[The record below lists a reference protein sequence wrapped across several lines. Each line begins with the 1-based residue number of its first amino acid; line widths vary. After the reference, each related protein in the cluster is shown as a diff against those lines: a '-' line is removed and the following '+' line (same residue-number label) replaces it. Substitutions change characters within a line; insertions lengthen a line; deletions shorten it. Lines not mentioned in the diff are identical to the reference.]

1 MEQPIVRAKVEL
13 RVSDGTE
20 MSAYV
25 ARPERQ
31 GRHAAV
37 MVLQEAYGVNSH
49 IRDVSDRLAREGF
62 MAIAPELFHRS
73 APGFEGDYVNFAAAM
88 PHVKAVTPE
97 DAEKDLR
104 AVFAWLESCNHVRA
118 EDIYSLGFCLG
129 GKISF
134 LANTVLPLRATA
146 SFYGGGIAQELL
158 ARTPAVKSPML
169 LAWGGRDKHITAE
182 HRNAVVDA
190 LRTHGKEYV
199 NIEFSHADHAFFCDE
214 RPAYNP
220 PAAEQAWVLLLEF
233 FRSE

>member
-13 RVSDGTE
+13 KVSDGSE

-73 APGFEGDYVNFAAAM
+73 APGFEGDYGNFAAAM

-97 DAEKDLR
+97 DAEKICARFLPGLNPATMSGR
-104 AVFAWLESCNHVRA
+104 KISTAWAFAWGARFPSWPIRFFPCVRLPPSTAGASRRSCWR
-118 EDIYSLGFCLG
+118 E
-129 GKISF
+129 
-134 LANTVLPLRATA
+134 PR
-146 SFYGGGIAQELL
+146 
-158 ARTPAVKSPML
+158 R
-169 LAWGGRDKHITAE
+169 
-182 HRNAVVDA
+182 
-190 LRTHGKEYV
+190 
-199 NIEFSHADHAFFCDE
+199 
-214 RPAYNP
+214 
-220 PAAEQAWVLLLEF
+220 
-233 FRSE
+233 